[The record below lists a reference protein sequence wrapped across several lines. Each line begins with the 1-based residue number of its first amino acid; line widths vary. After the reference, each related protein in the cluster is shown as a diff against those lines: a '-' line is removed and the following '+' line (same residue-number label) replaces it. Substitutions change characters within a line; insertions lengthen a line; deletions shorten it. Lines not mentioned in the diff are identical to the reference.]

1 MKITSAEFI
10 KSIADTGQMPR
21 DSFPQIAFAGRSNVG
36 KSSLMNSLLNRK
48 KLVQVSSTPGKTRL
62 INFFLINNSFYFV
75 DLPGYGYAKVSK
87 QMYKSWQK
95 LLENY
100 LQQSKKLTGI
110 VVLID
115 LRHLITE
122 ADLQLIDWLE
132 HNKLPVI
139 IVGTKSDKL
148 SKSKIIHHK
157 KQNEFQLKKY
167 NCCKIIPYSSV
178 TGAGKSELWSD
189 LMLLL
194 DKKKT

>member
-10 KSIADTGQMPR
+10 KSIADTSQMPS
-21 DSFPQIAFAGRSNVG
+21 DSFPQVAFAGRSNVG

-62 INFFLINNSFYFV
+62 INFFLINNKFYFV

-100 LQQSKKLTGI
+100 LLQSKKLTGV

-122 ADLQLIDWLE
+122 ADLLLIEWLE
-132 HNKLPVI
+132 HNKMPVI
-139 IVGTKSDKL
+139 IAGTKSDKL
-148 SKSKIIHHK
+148 SKNKII
-157 KQNEFQLKKY
+157 
-167 NCCKIIPYSSV
+167 
-178 TGAGKSELWSD
+178 
-189 LMLLL
+189 
-194 DKKKT
+194 